1 MLFQNL
7 SKDLIH
13 INNTLY
19 CPQKSSNKSLWK
31 DKTVYQKKEEMG
43 SFFFFFLTFKAKCY
57 SQSFFFSILFLSQ
70 PAKRWLF
77 KINQNILITKYQ
89 WSVYVLNLEPYN
101 QLIFKKRH

>member
-43 SFFFFFLTFKAKCY
+43 SFFFFFSLLKPSA
-57 SQSFFFSILFLSQ
+57 I
-70 PAKRWLF
+70 
-77 KINQNILITKYQ
+77 
-89 WSVYVLNLEPYN
+89 LNLFFLN
-101 QLIFKKRH
+101 LIFKPTC